1 MANYIID
8 VVESSPTIM
17 HQVSEALRG
26 TKFTVRGF
34 VKATPFLNTFAVN
47 PPDLAIIDLRIFD
60 EYGINVLKKIRSSE
74 GEKRDTRVI
83 LIGTSATCEDRCNV
97 YHAGGDGYLSF
108 PFEPRELYAMVIAQ
122 MRRVQK
128 RKEVIHWGPFT
139 LDKIEREA
147 RKLNQ
152 TLNLTN
158 CEFLIYQVLMEAQ
171 GAVVT
176 REQLY
181 VAFGDPHKPY
191 DPRSKALDMHIKSL
205 REKLGE
211 GGRFIESI
219 YGGGYRLLE

>member
-97 YHAGGDGYLSF
+97 YHAGGDG
-108 PFEPRELYAMVIAQ
+108 
-122 MRRVQK
+122 
-128 RKEVIHWGPFT
+128 
-139 LDKIEREA
+139 
-147 RKLNQ
+147 
-152 TLNLTN
+152 
-158 CEFLIYQVLMEAQ
+158 
-171 GAVVT
+171 
-176 REQLY
+176 
-181 VAFGDPHKPY
+181 
-191 DPRSKALDMHIKSL
+191 
-205 REKLGE
+205 
-211 GGRFIESI
+211 
-219 YGGGYRLLE
+219 